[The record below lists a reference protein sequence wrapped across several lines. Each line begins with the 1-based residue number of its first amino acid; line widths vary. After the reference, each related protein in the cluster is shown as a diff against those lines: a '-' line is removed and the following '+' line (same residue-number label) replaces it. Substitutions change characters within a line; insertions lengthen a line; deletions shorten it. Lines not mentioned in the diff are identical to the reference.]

1 MKTLKQLERLKKMH
15 QLIKVGNTGTPK
27 VFAARLDISVSQL
40 YNILDDLKLKGFPIK
55 YSRNLKSYEYND
67 YCELEVEYS
76 VQLLT
81 LNDKINI
88 AGGNISN
95 YFTNLKVI

>member
-27 VFAARLDISVSQL
+27 EFAKRLDISVSQL
-40 YNILDDLKLKGFPIK
+40 YYILDDLKIKGFPIK
-55 YSRNLKSYEYND
+55 YSRNLQSYEYHD
-67 YCELEVEYS
+67 FCELEVVYS

-81 LNDKINI
+81 ENDKINI
-88 AGGNISN
+88 AGGCILN
-95 YFTNLKVI
+95 YFDNLKII